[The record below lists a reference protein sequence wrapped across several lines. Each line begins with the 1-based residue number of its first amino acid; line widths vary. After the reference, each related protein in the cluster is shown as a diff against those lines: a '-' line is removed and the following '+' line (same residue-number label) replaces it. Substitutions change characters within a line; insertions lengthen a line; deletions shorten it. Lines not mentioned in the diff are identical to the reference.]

1 MHANM
6 ALTAC
11 ASFKQKDDGEQR
23 SKASCSKLIRSS
35 FHKWSS
41 RSFAWDVYL
50 QFRCPH
56 YLKTRFP
63 YRFLPKFLFMV
74 PRLGD
79 MPTDED
85 ILKIKGAWKTM
96 VVMQRKAMK
105 LAGLSRDLAAKKDVL
120 LYHPEN

>member
-1 MHANM
+1 
-6 ALTAC
+6 
-11 ASFKQKDDGEQR
+11 
-23 SKASCSKLIRSS
+23 
-35 FHKWSS
+35 
-41 RSFAWDVYL
+41 
-50 QFRCPH
+50 
-56 YLKTRFP
+56 
-63 YRFLPKFLFMV
+63 MV

-120 LYHPEN
+120 LYHPEKLTWQWNITNHHV

>member
-1 MHANM
+1 
-6 ALTAC
+6 
-11 ASFKQKDDGEQR
+11 
-23 SKASCSKLIRSS
+23 
-35 FHKWSS
+35 
-41 RSFAWDVYL
+41 
-50 QFRCPH
+50 
-56 YLKTRFP
+56 
-63 YRFLPKFLFMV
+63 MV